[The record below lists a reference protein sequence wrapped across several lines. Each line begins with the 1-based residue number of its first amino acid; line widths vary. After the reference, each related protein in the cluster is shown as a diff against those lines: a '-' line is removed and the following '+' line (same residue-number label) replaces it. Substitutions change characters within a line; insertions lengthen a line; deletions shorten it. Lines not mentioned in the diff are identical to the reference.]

1 MTYFLPCFRDNLTER
16 DNRRSTLCR
25 FRATLCRRP
34 VIMRIKTVQ
43 LQSRRK
49 IWLKCCSLLT
59 GPSPTQTKPVR
70 PSLHPATS
78 KLIQAAGTG
87 NRGVG
92 GMEAAT
98 SLQHRHISSH
108 LMVAAVEK
116 EEVSRPLS
124 LLAAPRAT
132 SSTTEATRLKQG
144 LYATNFQLLFRF

>member
-25 FRATLCRRP
+25 FRATLCHRL
-34 VIMRIKTVQ
+34 VIMRIKIVQ
-43 LQSRRK
+43 LQNRRK

-132 SSTTEATRLKQG
+132 
-144 LYATNFQLLFRF
+144 NFQLLFRF